1 MKVSDAIMS
10 RRSMRVF
17 KDTPVP
23 EEVVRRVVETGK
35 HAASNTNCQPWR
47 LYVTMGAARKR
58 LSAAIQAAIDAGQ
71 KPAPEYRIH
80 GEHVEP
86 YRGRQVAL
94 GKALYGMLGI
104 VRGDAAG
111 MMRQTRRNFDF
122 FDAPVGMIL
131 TMDRRHGEGQWIDI
145 GCFLTSMMLVAREEG
160 LHTCPQAAFAN
171 YHMVI
176 RKELGVPD
184 EEIVL
189 CGMALGH
196 ADTADTPNMLV
207 PGRAALP
214 EFSTWFTS

>member
-1 MKVSDAIMS
+1 
-10 RRSMRVF
+10 
-17 KDTPVP
+17 
-23 EEVVRRVVETGK
+23 
-35 HAASNTNCQPWR
+35 
-47 LYVTMGAARKR
+47 
-58 LSAAIQAAIDAGQ
+58 
-71 KPAPEYRIH
+71 
-80 GEHVEP
+80 
-86 YRGRQVAL
+86 
-94 GKALYGMLGI
+94 
-104 VRGDAAG
+104 
-111 MMRQTRRNFDF
+111 
-122 FDAPVGMIL
+122 
-131 TMDRRHGEGQWIDI
+131 I